1 MEMTYA
7 DALNISKILKP
18 VFEAGDTSN
27 TEVLRTR
34 LQEALFVKT
43 GLMPEG
49 FLNTRISADNAV
61 SYDVSSEHEHW
72 MSDDEMCFSD
82 DYNFCGY
89 LINANDYDDVPQQFG
104 GFPDLYAFY
113 IASTAIYCYGA
124 DGNTTLAVSTSLESS
139 MYEGE
144 MEEIHNAILSIVKV
158 ILNINA
164 ARKEDLEVII
174 PSLKISV
181 GEYLKEVSAAYADLL
196 GISYKA
202 VWDNIDIFSEAI
214 TNIGECPTSNGFSD
228 FLALFTY
235 RNPELGR
242 FLNFK
247 ENLKNIDT
255 NDICYKALCR
265 LADVLKSPFSYS
277 SDRNVSGIADG
288 IYYQFAIGG
297 NITSR
302 IRNWSLWYAKI
313 AWDVLYPIYEKEVM
327 CRG

>member
-89 LINANDYDDVPQQFG
+89 LINANDYDDIPQQFG

-113 IASTAIYCYGA
+113 IASSAIYYFDA
-124 DGNTTLAVSTSLESS
+124 DEDAELAVEKALSDSI
-139 MYEGE
+139 YEDDP
-144 MEEIHNAILSIVKV
+144 EELSFSILSLVRV
-158 ILNINA
+158 IMNINS
-164 ARKEDLEVII
+164 ARKSDLEVII
-174 PSLKISV
+174 PSLKVSV
-181 GEYLKEVSAAYADLL
+181 GEYLKEVSAAYADLS
-196 GISYKA
+196 GIPFKA
-202 VWDNIDIFSEAI
+202 IWDNLDIFSEAI
-214 TNIGECPTSNGFSD
+214 TNIGECPTSNGSSD

-235 RNPELGR
+235 RNPELGK
-242 FLNFK
+242 FINFRDNCK
-247 ENLKNIDT
+247 KIDT
-255 NDICYKALCR
+255 NDTCYKALCR

-288 IYYQFAIGG
+288 IYYQFAIGE
-297 NITSR
+297 NITSK
-302 IRNWSLWYAKI
+302 ILNWSLWYAKI